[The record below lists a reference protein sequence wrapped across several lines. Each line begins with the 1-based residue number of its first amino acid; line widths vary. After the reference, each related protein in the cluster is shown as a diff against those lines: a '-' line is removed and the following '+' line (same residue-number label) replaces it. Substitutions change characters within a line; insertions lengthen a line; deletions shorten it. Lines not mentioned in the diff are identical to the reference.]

1 MAGVNTTFVVLC
13 FREEDDSIT
22 ARTDTKEE
30 SHTFGVPGKELLP
43 PSGSAI
49 VLSLLCPFLPE
60 EEELRLSPLLLRDL
74 DL

>member
-1 MAGVNTTFVVLC
+1 MAGVSTTIIILY
-13 FREEDDSIT
+13 FRREDDSIT

-30 SHTFGVPGKELLP
+30 SHTFDMPGKELLP
-43 PSGSAI
+43 PSDSAI

-60 EEELRLSPLLLRDL
+60 EEELRLPPLVLRDL